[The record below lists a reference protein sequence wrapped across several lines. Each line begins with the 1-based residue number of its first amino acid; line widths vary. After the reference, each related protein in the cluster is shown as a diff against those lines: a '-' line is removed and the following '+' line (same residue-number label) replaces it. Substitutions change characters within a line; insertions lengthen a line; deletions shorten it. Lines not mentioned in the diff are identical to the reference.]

1 MRQPQ
6 LQRPG
11 LKNIPLLNL
20 NKQFFSIT
28 SRVLE
33 NKRHFLKKCFD
44 NSSVIFSFDLHKV
57 QSSI

>member
-1 MRQPQ
+1 MRQPR

-44 NSSVIFSFDLHKV
+44 NFSVIFSFDLHKV
-57 QSSI
+57 